1 MIWNQKYLTQYH
13 MKQLYQAP
21 LMEVVS
27 LNGREAVLQVGSPV
41 IPEAALLPFDNGVE
55 VMAEDTY
62 VW

>member
-1 MIWNQKYLTQYH
+1 